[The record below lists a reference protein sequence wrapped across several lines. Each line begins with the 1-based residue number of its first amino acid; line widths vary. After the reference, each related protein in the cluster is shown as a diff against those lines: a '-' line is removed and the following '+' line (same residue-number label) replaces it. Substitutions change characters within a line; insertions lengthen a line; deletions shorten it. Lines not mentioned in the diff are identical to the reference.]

1 MAVFLAGIAATDG
14 PQVVGSDVLF
24 AASGGTLDASNLVQ
38 VNWDGTAFDGT
49 TMEGKQRLCAALK
62 LILQRIQTAKLW
74 PVTSAS

>member
-1 MAVFLAGIAATDG
+1 MAVFIAGIASTDG
-14 PQVVGSDVLF
+14 IQFNNNEVVF

-49 TMEGKQRLCAALK
+49 TMEGKQRLCAALEV
-62 LILQRIQTAKLW
+62 ITRRIQTAKLW

>member
-14 PQVVGSDVLF
+14 PQVTGSDVVF

-38 VNWDGTAFDGT
+38 VNWDGTTFDGT
-49 TMEGKQRLCAALK
+49 TMEGKQRLCAALDIIK
-62 LILQRIQTAKLW
+62 QRIQTAKLW